1 MGEEVKVEAFK
12 KFLRILGTK
21 AIVSSEGIFTKYSL
35 HQLSGDSIM
44 HSAAAGKVTT
54 KTELHCM

>member
-1 MGEEVKVEAFK
+1 MEAFK